1 MKSCKGLGILSILVL
16 AAAFPAPAG
25 SQTVEAMKVLGQC
38 SPGVV
43 SLALIGENKQ
53 EIGRGTAFAIS
64 EDVVVTNYHLVGR
77 AVDGEATSAKG
88 KKLKI
93 EGVAAVSKSCD
104 IAFLKLKGKLQP
116 LAAAAGGGPAP
127 VVGARI
133 FAVGSN
139 ETGQIVV
146 SEGTIRGFL
155 ELEPSRKCMDVSLAV
170 PTSFSGSP
178 VMDLDGRVIGVVLAL
193 DRLKSVIPAGAFAGL
208 GGATKVTPLKDMAR
222 EDYFEGL
229 EGAYLAGR
237 LAAMMDETTAAR
249 MYLEKAVSL
258 DASLVEAY
266 ALLAS
271 VYSQQRD
278 LASAAQAYTKVI
290 ALDPGR
296 VSAHHSLGSLYLR
309 MQRYG
314 DAVTALQK
322 AVALQPGRADAFL
335 DLGTAYEESR
345 DFAAAAEAY
354 EKYVALKPANPW
366 TGLLRLG
373 LCRLELNQPE
383 AAVAALSEA
392 LKLQPNDVK
401 TNFTLGEAYV
411 RAKSLDKAEAIYKSL
426 VGLNPEGATTYY
438 GKIIQMYDE
447 AGQYDKAIEAARKI
461 IEMNPKNELAVFN
474 LGIMFLKL
482 QRTDEA
488 VQAFRD
494 ALALKPDYA
503 SAQYNI
509 GYSYSLAKRW
519 QESVDG
525 FRKYTE
531 LAPDDPLGY
540 LNVGVGLMMLK
551 KFEAA
556 LEPLRKCIELK
567 PDNAVAHYNLA
578 IVYLNLKDTFSA
590 REVYKTLL
598 GLNPDYAE
606 RLKKLLR

>member
-1 MKSCKGLGILSILVL
+1 MKSCKGLGILFLTAL
-16 AAAFPAPAG
+16 AAAFPAPAA
-25 SQTVEAMKVLGQC
+25 SQTAEAMKLLDQC
-38 SPGVV
+38 SPGAV
-43 SLALIGENKQ
+43 SILFLGENKQ
-53 EIGRGTAFAIS
+53 EIARGTAFAIS
-64 EDVVVTNYHLVGR
+64 EDVVVTSYHLVSR
-77 AVDGEATSAKG
+77 AFDAEATNAKG
-88 KKLKI
+88 KKLKV
-93 EGVAAVSKSCD
+93 EGVAALSKSCD
-104 IAFLKLKGKLQP
+104 VALLKLKGKLAP
-116 LAAAAGGGPAP
+116 LAAASGEAPA
-127 VVGARI
+127 VGARI
-133 FAVGSN
+133 FAVGAN

-155 ELEPSRKCMDVSLAV
+155 DIEPGRRCLDVSLAV
-170 PTSFSGSP
+170 PASFSGSP
-178 VMDLDGRVIGVVLAL
+178 VVDIDGRVIGIVLVL
-193 DRLKSVIPAGAFAGL
+193 ERLKSVVPASAFSGLSGAAR
-208 GGATKVTPLKDMAR
+208 ATPLKDAVH
-222 EDYFEGL
+222 EDYFAGL

-237 LAAMMDETTAAR
+237 LAAMMDETSAAR

-258 DASLVEAY
+258 DPSLVEAH
-266 ALLAS
+266 ALLAT
-271 VYSQQRD
+271 VYAQQRD
-278 LASAAQAYTKVI
+278 VAAAAGAYEKVI

-296 VSAHHSLGSLYLR
+296 IAAHHSLGSLYLR
-309 MQRYG
+309 IQRYG
-314 DAVTALQK
+314 DAIASLEK
-322 AVALQPGRADAFL
+322 AVALDPSRTEAFL
-335 DLGTAYEESR
+335 DLGTAYEESKDYAR
-345 DFAAAAEAY
+345 AADAY
-354 EKYVALKPANPW
+354 GKYIALKPENPW
-366 TGLLRLG
+366 TGQLRLG
-373 LCRLELNQPE
+373 LCRLALDQPE

-401 TNFTLGEAYV
+401 TNFTLADAYV
-411 RAKSLDKAEAIYKSL
+411 RAKSLDKAEAVYKTL

-461 IEMNPKNELAVFN
+461 IEINPKNELAVFN

-482 QRTDEA
+482 NRTDEA

-519 QESVDG
+519 KESVEG
-525 FRKYTE
+525 FQKYTE

-551 KFEAA
+551 SFEAA

-578 IVYLNLKDTFSA
+578 IVYLNLKDDFSA

-598 GLNPDYAE
+598 GLNPEYAA

>member
-1 MKSCKGLGILSILVL
+1 MKSCKGWGIMSLLVL
-16 AAAFPAPAG
+16 AAFPAPAP
-25 SQTVEAMKVLGQC
+25 SQTVEAIKVLDQC
-38 SPGVV
+38 SPSVV
-43 SLALIGENKQ
+43 SISFLGENKQ
-53 EIGRGTAFAIS
+53 EIARGTAFALS
-64 EDVVVTNYHLVGR
+64 EDVVVTSYHLVSR
-77 AVDGEATSAKG
+77 AFDAEATNAKG

-93 EGVAAVSKSCD
+93 EGIVAVSKPCD
-104 IAFLKLKGKLQP
+104 IVLLKLKGKLQP
-116 LAAAAGGGPAP
+116 LAAAAGEAPA
-127 VVGARI
+127 VGARI
-133 FAVGSN
+133 FAVGGN

-155 ELEPSRKCMDVSLAV
+155 EIEPGRRCMDVSLAV
-170 PTSFSGSP
+170 PASFSGSP
-178 VMDLDGRVIGVVLAL
+178 VVGLDGRVVGIVLTL
-193 DRLKSVIPAGAFAGL
+193 ERLKIVVPANAFTGL
-208 GGATKVTPLKDMAR
+208 SGSTKMTLLKDLVR
-222 EDYFEGL
+222 EDYFAGL

-237 LAAMMDETTAAR
+237 LAAMMDETITAR

-258 DASLVEAY
+258 DPSLVEAH

-271 VYSQQRD
+271 IYSGQRD
-278 LASAAQAYTKVI
+278 LAAAAEAYGKVI

-296 VSAHHSLGSLYLR
+296 VSAHHSLGSLYIR
-309 MQRYG
+309 MQRFG
-314 DAVTALQK
+314 DAVAALQK
-322 AVALQPGRADAFL
+322 AVALDPGRADAFL
-335 DLGTAYEESR
+335 DLGTAFEESR
-345 DFAAAAEAY
+345 DYARAAEAY
-354 EKYVALKPANPW
+354 EKYVALKPENPW
-366 TGLLRLG
+366 TGHLRLG

-401 TNFTLGEAYV
+401 TNFSLADAYTRV
-411 RAKSLDKAEAIYKSL
+411 KNLDKAEAIYKTL

-447 AGQYDKAIEAARKI
+447 AGQYDKAIAAARKI
-461 IEMNPKNELAVFN
+461 IEINPKNELAVFN

-519 QESVDG
+519 KESVDG
-525 FRKYTE
+525 FQTYTE

-540 LNVGVGLMMLK
+540 LNVGVGLMMVK
-551 KFEAA
+551 SFEAA
-556 LEPLRKCIELK
+556 LKPLRKCIELN
-567 PDNAVAHYNLA
+567 PDNAVALYNLA
-578 IVYLNLKDTFSA
+578 IVYLNLKDNFSA

-598 GLNPDYAE
+598 DLNPEYAE

>member
-1 MKSCKGLGILSILVL
+1 MKSCKGWGILFLTALV
-16 AAAFPAPAG
+16 AAFPAPTA
-25 SQTVEAMKVLGQC
+25 SQTAEAMKLLDQC
-38 SPGVV
+38 SPSAV
-43 SLALIGENKQ
+43 SILFLGENKQ
-53 EIGRGTAFAIS
+53 EIARGTAFALS
-64 EDVVVTNYHLVGR
+64 EDVVVTSYHLVSR
-77 AVDGEATSAKG
+77 AFDAEATNAKG
-88 KKLKI
+88 KKLKV
-93 EGVAAVSKSCD
+93 EGVAALSKSCD
-104 IAFLKLKGKLQP
+104 VALLKLKGKLAP
-116 LAAAAGGGPAP
+116 LAAASGEAPA
-127 VVGARI
+127 VGARI
-133 FAVGSN
+133 FAVGAN

-155 ELEPSRKCMDVSLAV
+155 DIEPGRRCMDVSLAV
-170 PTSFSGSP
+170 PASFSGSP
-178 VMDLDGRVIGVVLAL
+178 VVDIDGRVIGIVLAL
-193 DRLKSVIPAGAFAGL
+193 ERLKSVVPAGAFSGL
-208 GGATKVTPLKDMAR
+208 SGAARPTPLKDAVH
-222 EDYFEGL
+222 EDYFAGL

-237 LAAMMDETTAAR
+237 LAAMLDETSAAR

-258 DASLVEAY
+258 DPSLVEAH
-266 ALLAS
+266 ALLAT
-271 VYSQQRD
+271 VYSKQRD
-278 LASAAQAYTKVI
+278 VAAAAGAYEKVI

-296 VSAHHSLGSLYLR
+296 IAAHHSLGSLYLR
-309 MQRYG
+309 IQRYG
-314 DAVTALQK
+314 DAIASLEK
-322 AVALQPGRADAFL
+322 AVALDPSRTEAFL
-335 DLGTAYEESR
+335 DLGTAYEESKDYAR
-345 DFAAAAEAY
+345 AADAY
-354 EKYVALKPANPW
+354 GKYIALKPENPW
-366 TGLLRLG
+366 TGQLRLG
-373 LCRLELNQPE
+373 LCRLALNQPE

-401 TNFTLGEAYV
+401 TNFSLADAYV
-411 RAKSLDKAEAIYKSL
+411 QAKSLDKAEATYKTL

-461 IEMNPKNELAVFN
+461 IEINPKNELAVFN

-482 QRTDEA
+482 NRTDEA

-519 QESVDG
+519 KESVEG
-525 FRKYTE
+525 FQRYAE

-551 KFEAA
+551 SFEAA

-578 IVYLNLKDTFSA
+578 IVYLNLKDDFSA

-598 GLNPDYAE
+598 GLNPEYAA

>member
-1 MKSCKGLGILSILVL
+1 MKSCKGLGILSILAL

-25 SQTVEAMKVLGQC
+25 SQTIEAMKVLGQC
-38 SPGVV
+38 APGVV
-43 SLALIGENKQ
+43 SLTLIGENKQ
-53 EIGRGTAFAIS
+53 EIGRGTAFAVS

-77 AVDGEATSAKG
+77 AVDAEATNAKG
-88 KKLKI
+88 KKLKV
-93 EGVAAVSKSCD
+93 EGVVAVSKPCD
-104 IAFLKLKGKLQP
+104 IALLKLKGKLQP
-116 LAAAAGGGPAP
+116 LVAAAGPGPA
-127 VVGARI
+127 VGARI
-133 FAVGSN
+133 FAVGGN
-139 ETGQIVV
+139 ETGQIVA

-155 ELEPSRKCMDVSLAV
+155 ELQPDRRCMDVSLAV
-170 PTSFSGSP
+170 PPSFSGSP

-208 GGATKVTPLKDMAR
+208 GGAKVTPLKDMAR

-249 MYLEKAVSL
+249 MYLEKAVKL

-271 VYSQQRD
+271 VYSVQRD
-278 LASAAQAYTKVI
+278 LASAADAYTKVI

-314 DAVTALQK
+314 EAVAALQK
-322 AVALQPGRADAFL
+322 AVALEPGRADAFL

-345 DFAAAAEAY
+345 DFAQAAEAY

-401 TNFTLGEAYV
+401 TNFTLADAYV
-411 RAKSLDKAEAIYKSL
+411 RAKSLDKAEATYKAL

-494 ALALKPDYA
+494 ALAIKPDYA

-519 QESVDG
+519 KESVEG

-540 LNVGVGLMMLK
+540 LNVGVGLMMEK
-551 KFEAA
+551 SFEAA

>member
-1 MKSCKGLGILSILVL
+1 MKSCKSWGVLSLLAL
-16 AAAFPAPAG
+16 AAAFPPSAP
-25 SQTVEAMKVLGQC
+25 SQTVEAMKVLDQC
-38 SPGVV
+38 SPGAV
-43 SLALIGENKQ
+43 SILFLGENKQ
-53 EIGRGTAFAIS
+53 EIARGTAFALS
-64 EDVVVTNYHLVGR
+64 EDVVVTSYHLVSR
-77 AVDGEATSAKG
+77 AIDAEATNAKG
-88 KKLKI
+88 KKLKV
-93 EGVAAVSKSCD
+93 EGVVAVSKPCD
-104 IAFLKLKGKLQP
+104 IALLKLKGKLQP
-116 LAAAAGGGPAP
+116 LAAAAGEAPAI
-127 VVGARI
+127 GTRI
-133 FAVGSN
+133 FAVGAN

-155 ELEPSRKCMDVSLAV
+155 ELEPGRRCMDVSLAV
-170 PTSFSGSP
+170 PASFSGSP
-178 VMDLDGRVIGVVLAL
+178 VVGLDGRVVGIVLVL
-193 DRLKSVIPAGAFAGL
+193 DRLKSVVPANAFTGLAGS
-208 GGATKVTPLKDMAR
+208 TKVTLLKDMAR
-222 EDYFEGL
+222 EDYFAGL
-229 EGAYLAGR
+229 EGAFLAGR
-237 LAAMMDETTAAR
+237 LAAMMDETAAAR

-258 DASLVEAY
+258 DPSLVEAH

-271 VYSQQRD
+271 IYSGQRD
-278 LASAAQAYTKVI
+278 LAAAVGAYGKVI

-296 VSAHHSLGSLYLR
+296 VSAHHRLGSLYIR
-309 MQRYG
+309 MQRFG

-322 AVALQPGRADAFL
+322 AVSLDPGRADAFL
-335 DLGTAYEESR
+335 DLGTAYEESKDYAR
-345 DFAAAAEAY
+345 AAEAY
-354 EKYVALKPANPW
+354 EKYVALKPENPW
-366 TGLLRLG
+366 TGYLRLG

-401 TNFTLGEAYV
+401 TNFSLADAYT
-411 RAKSLDKAEAIYKSL
+411 RAKILDKAEAIYETL

-438 GKIIQMYDE
+438 GKIIQIYDE

-488 VQAFRD
+488 VRAFRD
-494 ALALKPDYA
+494 ALAIKPDYV

-519 QESVDG
+519 KESVEG
-525 FRKYTE
+525 FQKYTE

-551 KFEAA
+551 SFEAA
-556 LEPLRKCIELK
+556 LEPLRKFIELK

-578 IVYLNLKDTFSA
+578 IVYLNLKDNFSA

-598 GLNPDYAE
+598 DLNPEYAE

>member
-1 MKSCKGLGILSILVL
+1 MKSCKGMVILSLLVL
-16 AAAFPAPAG
+16 AGIFAAPAA
-25 SQTVEAMKVLGQC
+25 SQTVEATKVLDQC
-38 SPGVV
+38 APSAV
-43 SLALIGENKQ
+43 SILLLGENKQ
-53 EIGRGTAFAIS
+53 EIARGTAFALS
-64 EDVVVTNYHLVGR
+64 EDVVVTNYHLISQ
-77 AVDGEATSAKG
+77 AVDGEATNVKG

-93 EGVAAVSKSCD
+93 EGTLAVLKPWD
-104 IAFLKLKGKLQP
+104 IALLKLKGKLQP
-116 LAAAAGGGPAP
+116 LAAAAGQAPA
-127 VVGARI
+127 VGARI
-133 FAVGSN
+133 FAVGAN
-139 ETGQIVV
+139 EAGQIVV
-146 SEGTIRGFL
+146 SEGTIRGLL
-155 ELEPSRKCMDVSLAV
+155 EIEPGRKCMDVSLAV
-170 PTSFSGSP
+170 PASFSGSS
-178 VMDLDGRVIGVVLAL
+178 VVDVDGKVVGIVLAL
-193 DRLKSVIPAGAFAGL
+193 DRLKCVIPANVFMGL
-208 GGATKVTPLKDMAR
+208 GGPTKVTALKDMAR
-222 EDYFEGL
+222 EDYFAGL

-237 LAAMMDETTAAR
+237 LAAMMDETMPAR
-249 MYLEKAVSL
+249 MYLERVVGL
-258 DASLVEAY
+258 DPSRVEAY
-266 ALLAS
+266 ALLAA
-271 VYSQQRD
+271 VYSEQRD
-278 LASAAQAYTKVI
+278 ITAAAEAYAKVI
-290 ALDPGR
+290 ALDPAR

-309 MQRYG
+309 LQRYS
-314 DAVTALQK
+314 DAVAALQK
-322 AVALQPGRADAFL
+322 AVALDPGRADAFL
-335 DLGTAYEESR
+335 DLGTAYEESK
-345 DFAAAAEAY
+345 DFARAADAY

-366 TGLLRLG
+366 TGHLRLG

-401 TNFTLGEAYV
+401 TNFSLGEAYV
-411 RAKSLDKAEAIYKSL
+411 RAKSLDKAEATYKSL

-551 KFEAA
+551 NFEAA

>member
-1 MKSCKGLGILSILVL
+1 MKSRKGLGILSLMIL
-16 AAAFPAPAG
+16 AAFPAPAP
-25 SQTVEAMKVLGQC
+25 SQTPEAMKVLDQC
-38 SPGVV
+38 SPGSVAIAF
-43 SLALIGENKQ
+43 LGENKQ
-53 EIGRGTAFAIS
+53 EIARGTAFALS
-64 EDVVVTNYHLVGR
+64 EDVVVTSYHLVSR
-77 AVDGEATSAKG
+77 AFDAEATNAKG
-88 KKLKI
+88 KKLRV
-93 EGVAAVSKSCD
+93 EGVVAVSKPCD
-104 IAFLKLKGKLQP
+104 IALLKLKGKLQP
-116 LAAAAGGGPAP
+116 LAAAAGETPA
-127 VVGARI
+127 VGARI
-133 FAVGSN
+133 FAVGGN

-155 ELEPSRKCMDVSLAV
+155 ELEPDRRCMDVSLTV
-170 PTSFSGSP
+170 PASFSGSP
-178 VMDLDGRVIGVVLAL
+178 VVDLDGRVIGIVLAL
-193 DRLKSVIPAGAFAGL
+193 ERLKIVVPANAFTGL
-208 GGATKVTPLKDMAR
+208 SRSTKPTALKDLAR
-222 EDYFEGL
+222 EDYFAGL
-229 EGAYLAGR
+229 EGAFLAGR
-237 LAAMMDETTAAR
+237 LAAMMDESVTAR
-249 MYLEKAVSL
+249 MYLEQAVSL
-258 DASLVEAY
+258 NPSLVEAH

-271 VYSQQRD
+271 VYSGQRD
-278 LASAAQAYTKVI
+278 LAAAAEAYAKVI

-296 VSAHHSLGSLYLR
+296 VSAYHSLGSLYIR
-309 MQRYG
+309 MQRFG

-322 AVALQPGRADAFL
+322 AVSLDPGRMDAFL
-335 DLGTAYEESR
+335 DLGTALEESKDYAR
-345 DFAAAAEAY
+345 AAEAY
-354 EKYVALKPANPW
+354 ERYIALKPENPW
-366 TGLLRLG
+366 TGYLQLG

-392 LKLQPNDVK
+392 LKLQPTDVK
-401 TNFTLGEAYV
+401 TNFSLADAYTRV
-411 RAKSLDKAEAIYKSL
+411 KNLDQAEAIYKTL
-426 VGLNPEGATTYY
+426 AGLNPEGATTYY
-438 GKIIQMYDE
+438 GRIIQMYDE
-447 AGQYDKAIEAARKI
+447 AGRYDKAIEAARKI

-519 QESVDG
+519 TESIEG

-551 KFEAA
+551 SFEAA

-578 IVYLNLKDTFSA
+578 IVYLNLKDNFSA
-590 REVYKTLL
+590 RAVYKTLL
-598 GLNPDYAE
+598 DLNPEYAE